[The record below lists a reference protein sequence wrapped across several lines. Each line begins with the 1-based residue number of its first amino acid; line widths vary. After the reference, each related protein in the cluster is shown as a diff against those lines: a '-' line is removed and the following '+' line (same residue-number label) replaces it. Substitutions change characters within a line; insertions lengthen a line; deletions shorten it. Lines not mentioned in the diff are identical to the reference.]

1 MFRNDN
7 VVAKNRGDKLHFLTS
22 YDIQQLNKDKFLSE
36 YMTPS
41 SSDPFQPKILPLQN
55 AFENPFSKYAEDH
68 NPFNKITASGKK
80 PFLNAQPF
88 YPNQFTLINKKIT
101 QDKFSKL
108 TDEFESVK
116 KPDSNTLSE
125 EEDKQQQMGSSI
137 FPSDSMIQSIKST
150 LFKAA
155 KPSDMFDPMNKGS
168 IGFNYSEKFA
178 LGPSCGLSG
187 AKENEKEAPTSE
199 SMENTATTF
208 QSLVKSSPFAN
219 NSFMQST
226 AKADLDN
233 IITSPKEEEEK
244 KKLAKSV
251 SDLQQSVSDLQKYM
265 N

>member
-125 EEDKQQQMGSSI
+125 EEDKQQ
-137 FPSDSMIQSIKST
+137 
-150 LFKAA
+150 
-155 KPSDMFDPMNKGS
+155 
-168 IGFNYSEKFA
+168 
-178 LGPSCGLSG
+178 
-187 AKENEKEAPTSE
+187 
-199 SMENTATTF
+199 
-208 QSLVKSSPFAN
+208 
-219 NSFMQST
+219 
-226 AKADLDN
+226 
-233 IITSPKEEEEK
+233 
-244 KKLAKSV
+244 
-251 SDLQQSVSDLQKYM
+251 
-265 N
+265 